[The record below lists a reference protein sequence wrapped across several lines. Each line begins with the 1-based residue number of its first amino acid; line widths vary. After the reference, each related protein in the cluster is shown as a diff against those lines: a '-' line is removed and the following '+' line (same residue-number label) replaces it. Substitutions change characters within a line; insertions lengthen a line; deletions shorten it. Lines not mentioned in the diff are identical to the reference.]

1 MYISQAQEIY
11 RGLTAIRGK
20 IILWLGLIAAVA
32 LVLSMFVSR
41 TVTRPIAEIS
51 RGISRMAAGDLSS
64 RVNIRGK
71 SEFARLAVA
80 FNSMSARLQQLDN
93 ARSQFV
99 SNASHELKTPLS
111 TMKILIET
119 LLYQQTPDPAME
131 KEFLGDINKEIDRL
145 NGIVSDLLTL
155 VNIDSGGMK
164 LKPEQ
169 VRLGSLVQEQA
180 RRLMPLARENGIEM
194 NCTVKD
200 ACETTGDPGKLQQVF
215 YLSLIHI

>member
-1 MYISQAQEIY
+1 
-11 RGLTAIRGK
+11 
-20 IILWLGLIAAVA
+20 
-32 LVLSMFVSR
+32 
-41 TVTRPIAEIS
+41 
-51 RGISRMAAGDLSS
+51 
-64 RVNIRGK
+64 
-71 SEFARLAVA
+71 
-80 FNSMSARLQQLDN
+80 MSARLQQLDN

-169 VRLGSLVQEQA
+169 VRAWAALVQEQA

-194 NCTVKD
+194 NLHGKGRHVKPP
-200 ACETTGDPGKLQQVF
+200 ATRRKAAAGFLQRHRQR
-215 YLSLIHI
+215 H